1 MFGFSFGDILYDDR
15 IWQNFLFI
23 RSRTIINEFE
33 IYIKY
38 FPPGNNKE
46 VKWFDQFDAGGIPLI
61 KGYTVFSYGLL

>member
-15 IWQNFLFI
+15 IWQNFLFM

-46 VKWFDQFDAGGIPLI
+46 VK
-61 KGYTVFSYGLL
+61 